1 MSLWALPSFLSVL
14 LAMSVGTVLIW
25 KRHTLPILITLF
37 PVMVVLIWIHGIN
50 GWSILGSDQEGMW
63 WKQLVLIGELM
74 LPVTL
79 GYVARSLYGSLSAD
93 FQHQNSWWWSGIV
106 GLTCLLVAV
115 VVLVPHTVMQMAL
128 QGEVIFL
135 RPAGLI
141 LWGWILL
148 SLVVVLS
155 QFEQI
160 LRASR
165 DPLRFQLKFVL
176 IGLGGLAGMAIAQ
189 ASQLL
194 LLPVWKT
201 SFVWIGGVATS
212 ISLVLIGFGL
222 GRWRIQQLTQKI
234 QVSHQALYTSL
245 TFLLVGGYLISVGIV
260 AEIIQQT
267 GWELRET
274 FAVLFVFAAALL
286 LIIALFSR
294 QARLEIQQ
302 FVARHFFRTK
312 YDYREKWLE
321 VTETFSSCRDIEE
334 IWDRYLQWLSQT
346 FGAPRVT
353 IWKRIE
359 ADGRF
364 HQIRS
369 VNTESPPPPINGTHP
384 LLNKLQQTHDPIMA
398 NVSEFEAQ
406 KLQEFFRVTQALVC
420 VPIGNSKGHLLGFC
434 TLSPDFHGKG
444 YDHDDFDLLRVM
456 AHHVAML
463 LLQFQLQEERS
474 ASAKWEAV
482 HKFSAFYLHDLKN
495 LASSL
500 SMVVQNADQYGHDPE
515 FQASALRTVRNTSQR
530 IMELMGKLANQTKD
544 PTLSKGDHVTPVDL
558 NTLVSEAV
566 QGVNGSGCQPAFH
579 PEAHL
584 PLVRVQK
591 ESIKQLVL
599 NLVLN
604 ARQAMG
610 NQGQIDISTSLKG
623 GSVVLEV
630 IDTGPGMS
638 TAQVEHLFEP
648 FRSNKK
654 TGLGVGLFQCKR
666 MVEDQNGSIRVES
679 EIGKGTKIIVTF
691 PLEGAE
697 K

>member
-1 MSLWALPSFLSVL
+1 MSLWALPSFLSAL
-14 LAMSVGTVLIW
+14 LAISIAAALIW
-25 KRHTLPILITLF
+25 KRRTALLLLAILPTLG
-37 PVMVVLIWIHGIN
+37 VLIWIHTIN
-50 GWSILGSDQEGMW
+50 GFGALRPHPELW
-63 WKQLVLIGELM
+63 WKQLTLVGELIF
-74 LPVTL
+74 PVTL
-79 GYVARSLYGSLSAD
+79 GYVAQSLFKGLSEDSPRSLP
-93 FQHQNSWWWSGIV
+93 WWWGIGIIAVPLV
-106 GLTCLLVAV
+106 GV
-115 VVLVPHTVMQMAL
+115 VIWNPTVVMQVDG
-128 QGEVIFL
+128 QGEVVFV

-141 LWGWILL
+141 IWGFILL
-148 SLVVVLS
+148 SLVVALS

-194 LLPVWKT
+194 LLPVWKS

-212 ISLVLIGFGL
+212 ISLLLIGFGL
-222 GRWRIQQLTQKI
+222 GRWQLQQLSQKI

-245 TFLLVGGYLISVGIV
+245 TFVLVGGYLIAVGIV

-267 GWELRET
+267 GWELREV
-274 FAVLFVFAAALL
+274 FAALFVFGAALL
-286 LIIALFSR
+286 LIIVIFSR

-312 YDYREKWLE
+312 YDYREKWVE
-321 VTETFSSCRDIEE
+321 VTDTFSSCVDETE

-353 IWKRIE
+353 IWKRME

-369 VNTESPPPPINGTHP
+369 VNTENPSPPIHEGQ
-384 LLNKLQQTHDPIMA
+384 LLLVQLQQTHDPMRVNA
-398 NVSEFEAQ
+398 SEFGAGDLE
-406 KLQEFFRVTQALVC
+406 EFFRVTQALVC
-420 VPIGNSKGHLLGFC
+420 VPIGQSKGHLMGFC

-444 YDHDDFDLLRVM
+444 YDHDDCDLLRVM

-474 ASAKWEAV
+474 IAAKWEAV
-482 HKFSAFYLHDLKN
+482 HKFSGFYLHDLKN

-500 SMVVQNADQYGHDPE
+500 SMVVQNADQYGHDPD
-515 FQASALRTVRNTSQR
+515 FQASAMRTVKNTTQR
-530 IMELMGKLANQTKD
+530 IMELMSKLAKQTKAQN
-544 PTLSKGDHVTPVDL
+544 LESGDQLILGNL
-558 NTLVSEAV
+558 NEFVLEAI
-566 QGVNGSGCQPAFH
+566 QGVNGIGCQPTFH
-579 PEAHL
+579 PEDHL

-599 NLVLN
+599 NLLLN

-610 NQGQIDISTSLKG
+610 NQGTIDISTAHTG
-623 GSVVLEV
+623 DTVVLEV
-630 IDTGPGMS
+630 ADTGPGMS
-638 TAQVEHLFEP
+638 SGQVEHLFEP
-648 FRSNKK
+648 FRSSKN

-666 MVEDQNGSIRVES
+666 MVEDLKGTIRVES
-679 EIGKGTKIIVTF
+679 QIGKGTKIIVTF
-691 PLEGAE
+691 PVEYAE
-697 K
+697 KK